1 MEIGF
6 PFMGDRLS
14 LCRYS
19 WAKRLTVYSFIF
31 SFLWV
36 SFPRYSYSFVPAIAA
51 VAARAVIPKVVGRVL
66 VRRFAANDA
75 IYTAS
80 QLTATRVFVGRAAAN
95 AAEYLPAA
103 SSYKMSGVATWAG
116 IAAAVS
122 SFVPSSLSS
131 SDGSVMVM
139 TNGKKISDNLYEVT
153 YSGQS
158 GESKT
163 ITVNFEPQELSPVI
177 LHVSR
182 NNVDAGSPVVGVE
195 TGYSTPDNALYYYQD
210 SKELIYYY
218 GDNPTEIARNY
229 LNDYNSRTY
238 TETLTNFER
247 TVTNKVVN
255 SNGDVSFTEQNYKFT
270 YPSSFYEIPEI
281 THLYSNP
288 AASSF
293 PAGIP
298 MYENVAGLP
307 MYYSVAYLT
316 AGKQYQYH
324 NTPCKTTNQSNGGYS
339 TICAV
344 PEKEDYTAKDIDEKS
359 ELTIWTNTKYKA
371 MTEVLEA
378 GNIESMI
385 DYLEYLDSVSV
396 SPALLADMINE
407 LWSEAAV
414 NADYNGLPF
423 KEVSPA
429 EVTSAMSELRL
440 SPTLLDMLSPVS
452 DSAGADVNIDI
463 TINNNSG
470 SDTGN
475 NGNIDLGEDPGVKE
489 PELEETPTARDI
501 LTPIINLLP
510 FTNEFNIGS
519 RSASCPV
526 VEFSVFNHQYRID
539 SHCPLIEQNR
549 SAIETIFLIIW
560 GFVALRIIL
569 SA

>member
-288 AASSF
+288 SASSF

-324 NTPCKTTNQSNGGYS
+324 NTPCKTTNQSTGGYS

-475 NGNIDLGEDPGVKE
+475 NGNIALGEDPGVKE

-549 SAIETIFLIIW
+549 GAVETIFLIIW

>member
-1 MEIGF
+1 
-6 PFMGDRLS
+6 
-14 LCRYS
+14 
-19 WAKRLTVYSFIF
+19 
-31 SFLWV
+31 
-36 SFPRYSYSFVPAIAA
+36 
-51 VAARAVIPKVVGRVL
+51 
-66 VRRFAANDA
+66 
-75 IYTAS
+75 
-80 QLTATRVFVGRAAAN
+80 
-95 AAEYLPAA
+95 
-103 SSYKMSGVATWAG
+103 
-116 IAAAVS
+116 
-122 SFVPSSLSS
+122 
-131 SDGSVMVM
+131 
-139 TNGKKISDNLYEVT
+139 
-153 YSGQS
+153 
-158 GESKT
+158 
-163 ITVNFEPQELSPVI
+163 
-177 LHVSR
+177 
-182 NNVDAGSPVVGVE
+182 
-195 TGYSTPDNALYYYQD
+195 
-210 SKELIYYY
+210 
-218 GDNPTEIARNY
+218 
-229 LNDYNSRTY
+229 
-238 TETLTNFER
+238 
-247 TVTNKVVN
+247 
-255 SNGDVSFTEQNYKFT
+255 DVSFTEQNYKFT

-344 PEKEDYTAKDIDEKS
+344 PEKEDYTTKDIDEKS

-549 SAIETIFLIIW
+549 SAVETIFLIIW

>member
-1 MEIGF
+1 
-6 PFMGDRLS
+6 
-14 LCRYS
+14 
-19 WAKRLTVYSFIF
+19 
-31 SFLWV
+31 
-36 SFPRYSYSFVPAIAA
+36 
-51 VAARAVIPKVVGRVL
+51 
-66 VRRFAANDA
+66 
-75 IYTAS
+75 
-80 QLTATRVFVGRAAAN
+80 
-95 AAEYLPAA
+95 
-103 SSYKMSGVATWAG
+103 
-116 IAAAVS
+116 
-122 SFVPSSLSS
+122 
-131 SDGSVMVM
+131 MVM

-324 NTPCKTTNQSNGGYS
+324 NTPCKTT
-339 TICAV
+339 
-344 PEKEDYTAKDIDEKS
+344 
-359 ELTIWTNTKYKA
+359 
-371 MTEVLEA
+371 
-378 GNIESMI
+378 
-385 DYLEYLDSVSV
+385 
-396 SPALLADMINE
+396 
-407 LWSEAAV
+407 
-414 NADYNGLPF
+414 
-423 KEVSPA
+423 
-429 EVTSAMSELRL
+429 
-440 SPTLLDMLSPVS
+440 
-452 DSAGADVNIDI
+452 I
-463 TINNNSG
+463 TY
-470 SDTGN
+470 
-475 NGNIDLGEDPGVKE
+475 
-489 PELEETPTARDI
+489 
-501 LTPIINLLP
+501 
-510 FTNEFNIGS
+510 
-519 RSASCPV
+519 C
-526 VEFSVFNHQYRID
+526 
-539 SHCPLIEQNR
+539 
-549 SAIETIFLIIW
+549 
-560 GFVALRIIL
+560 
-569 SA
+569 

>member
-1 MEIGF
+1 M
-6 PFMGDRLS
+6 
-14 LCRYS
+14 
-19 WAKRLTVYSFIF
+19 
-31 SFLWV
+31 
-36 SFPRYSYSFVPAIAA
+36 
-51 VAARAVIPKVVGRVL
+51 
-66 VRRFAANDA
+66 
-75 IYTAS
+75 
-80 QLTATRVFVGRAAAN
+80 
-95 AAEYLPAA
+95 
-103 SSYKMSGVATWAG
+103 
-116 IAAAVS
+116 
-122 SFVPSSLSS
+122 
-131 SDGSVMVM
+131 
-139 TNGKKISDNLYEVT
+139 
-153 YSGQS
+153 
-158 GESKT
+158 
-163 ITVNFEPQELSPVI
+163 I

-182 NNVDAGSPVVGVE
+182 NNVDAGSPIVGVE
-195 TGYSTPDNALYYYQD
+195 TGYSTPENALYYYQD

-324 NTPCKTTNQSNGGYS
+324 NTPCKMTNQSNGGYS

-344 PEKEDYTAKDIDEKS
+344 PEKEDYTVKDINEKS

-385 DYLEYLDSVSV
+385 DYLEYLDSVNV

-510 FTNEFNIGS
+510 FTKEFNIGS
-519 RSASCPV
+519 RSATCPV

-549 SAIETIFLIIW
+549 SAVETIFLIIW

>member
-1 MEIGF
+1 
-6 PFMGDRLS
+6 
-14 LCRYS
+14 
-19 WAKRLTVYSFIF
+19 
-31 SFLWV
+31 
-36 SFPRYSYSFVPAIAA
+36 
-51 VAARAVIPKVVGRVL
+51 
-66 VRRFAANDA
+66 
-75 IYTAS
+75 
-80 QLTATRVFVGRAAAN
+80 
-95 AAEYLPAA
+95 
-103 SSYKMSGVATWAG
+103 
-116 IAAAVS
+116 
-122 SFVPSSLSS
+122 
-131 SDGSVMVM
+131 
-139 TNGKKISDNLYEVT
+139 
-153 YSGQS
+153 
-158 GESKT
+158 
-163 ITVNFEPQELSPVI
+163 
-177 LHVSR
+177 
-182 NNVDAGSPVVGVE
+182 
-195 TGYSTPDNALYYYQD
+195 
-210 SKELIYYY
+210 
-218 GDNPTEIARNY
+218 
-229 LNDYNSRTY
+229 
-238 TETLTNFER
+238 
-247 TVTNKVVN
+247 
-255 SNGDVSFTEQNYKFT
+255 
-270 YPSSFYEIPEI
+270 
-281 THLYSNP
+281 
-288 AASSF
+288 
-293 PAGIP
+293 
-298 MYENVAGLP
+298 
-307 MYYSVAYLT
+307 
-316 AGKQYQYH
+316 
-324 NTPCKTTNQSNGGYS
+324 
-339 TICAV
+339 
-344 PEKEDYTAKDIDEKS
+344 
-359 ELTIWTNTKYKA
+359 

-549 SAIETIFLIIW
+549 SAVETIFLIIW

>member
-1 MEIGF
+1 METGF
-6 PFMGDRLS
+6 PFMGDCFS

-36 SFPRYSYSFVPAIAA
+36 SFPRYSYSFVPVIAA

-153 YSGQS
+153 YSGQH

-163 ITVNFEPQELSPVI
+163 ITVNFEPQVLSPVI
-177 LHVSR
+177 VHVSR
-182 NNVDAGSPVVGVE
+182 NNIDAGSPVAGVE
-195 TGYSTPDNALYYYQD
+195 TGYSVPDNALYYYQD
-210 SKELIYYY
+210 SRELIYYY
-218 GDNPTEIARNY
+218 GDNPAEIARNY
-229 LNDYNSRTY
+229 FNDYNARTY

-247 TVTNKVVN
+247 TVKNKVIN
-255 SNGDVSFTEQNYKFT
+255 GNGDVSFNEQDYKFT

-281 THLYSNP
+281 TLLYSTP
-288 AASSF
+288 GSSTY
-293 PAGIP
+293 PDGIP
-298 MYENVAGLP
+298 VYKNVAGLP

-316 AGKQYQYH
+316 SGKRYQYH
-324 NTPCKTTNQSNGGYS
+324 NTPCKTINHSNGGYS
-339 TICAV
+339 TVCAV
-344 PEKEDYTAKDIDEKS
+344 PDKEDYTAEDINKKE
-359 ELTIWTNTKYKA
+359 EVMVFTNIKYKA
-371 MTEVLEA
+371 MTETMEA

-385 DYLEYLDSVSV
+385 DYLEYLNSVRV

-414 NADYNGLPF
+414 NADYNGMPF
-423 KEVSPA
+423 KAVSQA
-429 EVTSAMSELRL
+429 EVTSAMSELGL
-440 SPTLLDMLSPVS
+440 SPTLLDMLSPIS
-452 DSAGADVNIDI
+452 DSAGAEVNIDI
-463 TINNNSG
+463 TTNNHSVK
-470 SDTGN
+470 DTGSN
-475 NGNIDLGEDPGVKE
+475 SNIDPEEDPDVKE
-489 PELEETPTARDI
+489 PELEETPTAREI
-501 LTPIINLLP
+501 LTPVINLLP
-510 FTNEFNIGS
+510 FTKEFNIGS

-549 SAIETIFLIIW
+549 SAVETIFLIIW